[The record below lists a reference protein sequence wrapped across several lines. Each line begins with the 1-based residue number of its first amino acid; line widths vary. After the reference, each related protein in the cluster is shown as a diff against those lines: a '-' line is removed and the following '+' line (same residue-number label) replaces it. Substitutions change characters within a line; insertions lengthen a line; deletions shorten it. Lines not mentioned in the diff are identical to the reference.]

1 MYNDE
6 PHQFIAQMQ
15 MPTHTAHIHYDQDR
29 GIIRVFKYRQGQC
42 DFDVF
47 TSDSIDEVA
56 DYITEKFQD
65 FGYCFQEDPSE

>member
-6 PHQFIAQMQ
+6 PHQFIAQMR

-29 GIIRVFKYRQGQC
+29 GIIRVFKYRHGQC

-47 TSDSIDEVA
+47 TSDSIDQVA

-65 FGYCFQEDPSE
+65 WGYCFQEDPSE